1 MEVLIPGHRYQV
13 PNFEN
18 PQGGQTIQFIQKE
31 PNAADPTQLDTVND
45 GTTNEA
51 LLEVLINRTEYLQA
65 KFPCAENEHALQ
77 SLKESFWWFNER
89 TNRRKAKGVEGKQV
103 AH

>member
-1 MEVLIPGHRYQV
+1 MEVLIPGHRYRL

-18 PQGGQTIQFIQKE
+18 PDGGQTIQFIQKE
-31 PNAADPTQLDTVND
+31 PAADDPTRLDTVHD

-51 LLEVLINRTEYLQA
+51 LLEVLIDRTESLQA
-65 KFPCAENEHALQ
+65 KFPCDENEHALQ
-77 SLKESFWWFNER
+77 NLKEALWWFNER
-89 TNRRKAKGVEGKQV
+89 TRRRKAKGVEGKQV